1 MGPQP
6 QATHRIWEE
15 QGEGVGILVGMNTK
29 AIIRSAGRVAQQR
42 HVGQGLLKV
51 RQKISDVHF
60 HDLCDQSKQSLTGGL
75 AGHPEGLGG
84 LL

>member
-1 MGPQP
+1 MGSQP

-15 QGEGVGILVGMNTK
+15 QGESVGILVGMNTK
-29 AIIRSAGRVAQQR
+29 AIIRIAGRVVQQR

-51 RQKISDVHF
+51 RQEISDIHF

-75 AGHPEGLGG
+75 AGHPEGLGV